1 VVGALVSVGVHKED
15 VAWQP
20 GAACVFGGSGQLLP
34 AAYKVGQQRL
44 DALIELPLAERAD
57 ALGAVYDE
65 LKDMLD
71 LPEPE

>member
-1 VVGALVSVGVHKED
+1 MRVNVDSEQWK
-15 VAWQP
+15 
-20 GAACVFGGSGQLLP
+20 
-34 AAYKVGQQRL
+34 QRL